1 MNDLQSTQRITG
13 SRRVA
18 FQSVMFF
25 FSRMK
30 QGALPR
36 VAWFLK
42 WLFGKVSKW
51 VAPKVSE
58 VVERM
63 FLTLHARPNSKKT

>member
-1 MNDLQSTQRITG
+1 MVRQSTSGVSEHCI
-13 SRRVA
+13 
-18 FQSVMFF
+18 FC
-25 FSRMK
+25 SRMK